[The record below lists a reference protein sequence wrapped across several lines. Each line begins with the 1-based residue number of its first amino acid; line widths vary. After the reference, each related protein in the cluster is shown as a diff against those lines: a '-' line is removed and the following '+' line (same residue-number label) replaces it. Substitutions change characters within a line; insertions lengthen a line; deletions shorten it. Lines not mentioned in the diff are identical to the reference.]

1 MEYFKPQY
9 MTSCLYVILL
19 MFSNFVNAQTSSEL
33 TTPTPTKAEQHSS
46 THSQSSVSSQT
57 LAQNQPRATVLLNPQ
72 SSSVNVLKTTGKQNT
87 LTPSTTS
94 TANPLLSKLI
104 IQNPTDDPRI
114 YALMEQFERLKLQN
128 AVLSMQN
135 LIQAEKY
142 QQALLAVQ
150 HEKDNLQLN
159 NELQLEKARQEWV
172 ELIAAQEKL
181 QLENEFQSAQ
191 QQQILAKLETLKTH
205 SELENYRHEQEHK
218 KTLAKLELERE
229 QLALQNALLEEKNK
243 QEELKIQLKTAQL
256 NFEIAQFEFEKTQK
270 GLDMEE
276 LAEKIS
282 AREQIEFW
290 ESQVNSPKQYLKVPF
305 INDHLIISD
314 RKIEL
319 EEVIYPGTAAYVNE
333 RIHYYNNKTTEYP
346 IFMVIDTC
354 YGGSVMEGSKILE
367 AMKASRAPV
376 YVVVKSLAASMA
388 AVITTL
394 AERSYAYPNAVIV
407 HHQLWTLAIGN
418 QRELEE
424 QLEMAKDWTTRI
436 MYPVAEKMGLSM
448 EELVKKMYEKN
459 SIGDWY
465 EFADVASKLKWVDTV
480 VKDIRDT
487 SFNRQPMATEEEEE
501 GGMMMLR
508 AALSEKVDQQG
519 QRYLKLPRLSPLDF
533 YFLYNPDDYYR

>member
-9 MTSCLYVILL
+9 MTSCLSVILL
-19 MFSNFVNAQTSSEL
+19 MFSNFVNGQTSSEL
-33 TTPTPTKAEQHSS
+33 TTATPTVSEQHSS
-46 THSQSSVSSQT
+46 PHSQPSAESQT
-57 LAQNQPRATVLLNPQ
+57 LAQNQPSTSFLLNPQ
-72 SSSVNVLKTTGKQNT
+72 SSVNVLKTTGKQNT
-87 LTPSTTS
+87 QPPSTTS
-94 TANPLLSKLI
+94 TPNPLLPKVTH
-104 IQNPTDDPRI
+104 QNSSDDPKI
-114 YALMEQFERLKLQN
+114 QALMEQFERLKLQN
-128 AVLSMQN
+128 AVLSLQN
-135 LIQAEKY
+135 LIQTEKY

-150 HEKDNLQLN
+150 HEKDNLLLN

-172 ELIAAQEKL
+172 QLMADQEKL
-181 QLENEFQSAQ
+181 LLENEFQSAQ

-205 SELENYRHEQEHK
+205 SELENYLHEQEHK
-218 KTLAKLELERE
+218 KTLAKLESERE
-229 QLALQNALLEEKNK
+229 QLAMQNALLEEKNK

-290 ESQVNSPKQYLKVPF
+290 ESQVNSPKQYLKEPF

-319 EEVIYPGTAAYVNE
+319 EEVIFPGTAAYVNE
-333 RIHYYNNKTTEYP
+333 RIHFYNNKTTEYP
-346 IFMVIDTC
+346 IFLVIDTC

-407 HHQLWTLAIGN
+407 HHQLWTGAIGN
-418 QRELEE
+418 QREIEE
-424 QLEMAKDWTTRI
+424 QLEMAKNWTKRI

-465 EFADVASKLKWVDTV
+465 EFADVAIKLKWVDTV

-487 SFNRQPMATEEEEE
+487 SFNRQPMETEEGEE
-501 GGMMMLR
+501 GGMLR
-508 AALSEKVDQQG
+508 PRSALSEKLDQQG
-519 QRYLKLPRLSPLDF
+519 QHYLKLPRLNPLDF
-533 YFLYNPDDYYR
+533 YFVYNPDNYYR

>member
-9 MTSCLYVILL
+9 MTSCLSVILL
-19 MFSNFVNAQTSSEL
+19 MFSNFVNGQTSSEL
-33 TTPTPTKAEQHSS
+33 TTATPTVSEQHSS
-46 THSQSSVSSQT
+46 PHSQPSAESQT
-57 LAQNQPRATVLLNPQ
+57 LAQNQPSTSFLLNPQ
-72 SSSVNVLKTTGKQNT
+72 SSVNVLKTTGKQNT
-87 LTPSTTS
+87 QPPSTTS
-94 TANPLLSKLI
+94 TPNPLLPKVTH
-104 IQNPTDDPRI
+104 QNSSDDPKI
-114 YALMEQFERLKLQN
+114 QALMEQFERLKLQN
-128 AVLSMQN
+128 AVLSLQN
-135 LIQAEKY
+135 LIQTEKY

-150 HEKDNLQLN
+150 HEKDNLLLN

-172 ELIAAQEKL
+172 QLMADQEKL
-181 QLENEFQSAQ
+181 LLENEFQSAQ

-218 KTLAKLELERE
+218 KTLAKLESERE
-229 QLALQNALLEEKNK
+229 QLAMQNALLEEKNK

-290 ESQVNSPKQYLKVPF
+290 ESQVNSPKQYLKEPF

-319 EEVIYPGTAAYVNE
+319 EEVIFPGTAAYVNE
-333 RIHYYNNKTTEYP
+333 RIHFYNNKTTEYP
-346 IFMVIDTC
+346 IFLVIDTC

-407 HHQLWTLAIGN
+407 HHQLWTGAIGN
-418 QRELEE
+418 QREIEE
-424 QLEMAKDWTTRI
+424 QLEMAKNWTKRI

-465 EFADVASKLKWVDTV
+465 EFADVAIKLKWVDTV

-487 SFNRQPMATEEEEE
+487 SFNRQPMETEEGEE
-501 GGMMMLR
+501 GGMLR
-508 AALSEKVDQQG
+508 PRSALSEKLDQQG
-519 QRYLKLPRLSPLDF
+519 QHYLKLPRLNPLDF
-533 YFLYNPDDYYR
+533 YFVYNPDNYYR

>member
-9 MTSCLYVILL
+9 MTSCLSVILL
-19 MFSNFVNAQTSSEL
+19 MFSNFVNGQTSSEL
-33 TTPTPTKAEQHSS
+33 TTATPTVSEQHSS
-46 THSQSSVSSQT
+46 PHSQPSAESQT
-57 LAQNQPRATVLLNPQ
+57 LAQNQPSTSFLLNPQ
-72 SSSVNVLKTTGKQNT
+72 SSVNVLKTTGKQNT
-87 LTPSTTS
+87 QPPSTTS
-94 TANPLLSKLI
+94 TPNPLLPKVTH
-104 IQNPTDDPRI
+104 QNSSDDPKI
-114 YALMEQFERLKLQN
+114 QALMEQFERLKLQN
-128 AVLSMQN
+128 AVLSLQN
-135 LIQAEKY
+135 LIQTEKY

-150 HEKDNLQLN
+150 HEKDNLLLN

-172 ELIAAQEKL
+172 QLMADQEKL
-181 QLENEFQSAQ
+181 LLENEFQSAQ

-290 ESQVNSPKQYLKVPF
+290 ESQVNSPKQYLKEPF

-319 EEVIYPGTAAYVNE
+319 EEVIFPGTAAYVNE
-333 RIHYYNNKTTEYP
+333 RIHFYNNKTTEYP

-465 EFADVASKLKWVDTV
+465 EFADVAIKLKWVDTV

-487 SFNRQPMATEEEEE
+487 SFKRQPVDTEDNEED
-501 GGMMMLR
+501 MMLLGSG
-508 AALSEKVDQQG
+508 LSEKLDQQG
-519 QRYLKLPRLSPLDF
+519 QHYLKLPRLNPLDF
-533 YFLYNPDDYYR
+533 YFVYNPDNYYR

>member
-1 MEYFKPQY
+1 
-9 MTSCLYVILL
+9 
-19 MFSNFVNAQTSSEL
+19 VNGQTSSEL
-33 TTPTPTKAEQHSS
+33 TTATPTVSEQHSS
-46 THSQSSVSSQT
+46 PHSQPSAESQT
-57 LAQNQPRATVLLNPQ
+57 LAQNQPSTRFLLNPQ
-72 SSSVNVLKTTGKQNT
+72 SSVNVLKTTGKQNT
-87 LTPSTTS
+87 QPPSTTS
-94 TANPLLSKLI
+94 TPNPLLPKVTH
-104 IQNPTDDPRI
+104 QNSSDDPKI
-114 YALMEQFERLKLQN
+114 QALMEQFERLKLQN
-128 AVLSMQN
+128 AVLSLQN
-135 LIQAEKY
+135 LIQTEKY

-150 HEKDNLQLN
+150 HEKDNLLLN

-172 ELIAAQEKL
+172 QLMADQEKL
-181 QLENEFQSAQ
+181 LLENEFQSAQ

-205 SELENYRHEQEHK
+205 SELENYLHEQEHK
-218 KTLAKLELERE
+218 KTLAKLESERE
-229 QLALQNALLEEKNK
+229 QLAMQNALLEEKNK

-290 ESQVNSPKQYLKVPF
+290 ESQVNSPKQYLKEPF

-319 EEVIYPGTAAYVNE
+319 EEVIFPGTAAYVNE
-333 RIHYYNNKTTEYP
+333 RIHFYNNKTTEYP
-346 IFMVIDTC
+346 IFLVIDTC

-407 HHQLWTLAIGN
+407 HHQLWTGAIGN
-418 QRELEE
+418 QREIEE
-424 QLEMAKDWTTRI
+424 QLEMAKNWTKRI

-465 EFADVASKLKWVDTV
+465 EFADVAIKLKWVDTV

-487 SFNRQPMATEEEEE
+487 SFKRQPVDTEDNEED
-501 GGMMMLR
+501 MMLLGSG
-508 AALSEKVDQQG
+508 LSEKLDQQG
-519 QRYLKLPRLSPLDF
+519 QHYLKLPRLNPLDF
-533 YFLYNPDDYYR
+533 YFVYNPDNYYR

>member
-9 MTSCLYVILL
+9 MTSCLSVILL
-19 MFSNFVNAQTSSEL
+19 MFSNFVNGQTSSEL
-33 TTPTPTKAEQHSS
+33 TTATPTVSEQHSS
-46 THSQSSVSSQT
+46 PHSQPSAESQT
-57 LAQNQPRATVLLNPQ
+57 LAQNQPSTRFLLNPQ
-72 SSSVNVLKTTGKQNT
+72 SSVNVLKTTGKQNT
-87 LTPSTTS
+87 QPPSTTS
-94 TANPLLSKLI
+94 TPNPLLPKVTH
-104 IQNPTDDPRI
+104 QNSSDDPKI
-114 YALMEQFERLKLQN
+114 QALMEQFERLKLQN
-128 AVLSMQN
+128 AVLSLQN
-135 LIQAEKY
+135 LIQTEKY

-150 HEKDNLQLN
+150 HEKDNLLLN

-172 ELIAAQEKL
+172 QLMADQEKL
-181 QLENEFQSAQ
+181 LLENEFQSAQ

-205 SELENYRHEQEHK
+205 SELENYLHEQEHK
-218 KTLAKLELERE
+218 KTLAKLESERE
-229 QLALQNALLEEKNK
+229 QLAMQNALLEEKNK

-290 ESQVNSPKQYLKVPF
+290 ESQVNSPKQYLKEPF

-319 EEVIYPGTAAYVNE
+319 EEVIFPGTAAYVNE
-333 RIHYYNNKTTEYP
+333 RIHFYNNKTTEYP
-346 IFMVIDTC
+346 IFLVIDTC

-407 HHQLWTLAIGN
+407 HHQLWTGAIGN
-418 QRELEE
+418 QREIEE
-424 QLEMAKDWTTRI
+424 QLEMAKNWTKRI

-465 EFADVASKLKWVDTV
+465 EFADVAIKLKWVDTV

-487 SFNRQPMATEEEEE
+487 SFKRQPVDTEDNEED
-501 GGMMMLR
+501 MMLLGSG
-508 AALSEKVDQQG
+508 LSEKLDQQG
-519 QRYLKLPRLSPLDF
+519 QHYLKLPRLNPLDF
-533 YFLYNPDDYYR
+533 YFVYNPDNYYR

>member
-87 LTPSTTS
+87 QTPSTT
-94 TANPLLSKLI
+94 ANPRLSKLI
-104 IQNPTDDPRI
+104 IQNLTDDPKI
-114 YALMEQFERLKLQN
+114 DALMEQFERLKLQN

-191 QQQILAKLETLKTH
+191 QQQILAQLETLKTH
-205 SELENYRHEQEHK
+205 RELEDYRDEQENQNR
-218 KTLAKLELERE
+218 LAKLESQRK
-229 QLALQNALLEEKNK
+229 QLAVENALLEEKNK

-256 NFEIAQFEFEKTQK
+256 NFEMAQFEFEKTQK

-290 ESQVNSPKQYLKVPF
+290 ETQVNSPKQYLKEPF

-319 EEVIYPGTAAYVNE
+319 DEVIFQGTAAYVNE
-333 RIHYYNNKTTEYP
+333 RIHYYNNKTTAYP
-346 IFMVIDTC
+346 IFLVIDTC

-394 AERSYAYPNAVIV
+394 AERSYAYPNAIIV
-407 HHQLWTLAIGN
+407 HHQLWTLVIGN

-424 QLEMAKDWTTRI
+424 QLEMAKDWTKRI

-465 EFADVASKLKWVDTV
+465 EFANEAMKLKWVDTV

-487 SFNRQPMATEEEEE
+487 SFNRKPMATEEEED

-519 QRYLKLPRLSPLDF
+519 KRYLKLPRLSPLDF
-533 YFLYNPDDYYR
+533 YFVYNPDNYYR